1 MIDHSVNHIEDL
13 LRFCDVLAHAAGN
26 GGDRS

>member
-13 LRFCDVLAHAAGN
+13 LRFCDVLADAAG
-26 GGDRS
+26 GGDDRS